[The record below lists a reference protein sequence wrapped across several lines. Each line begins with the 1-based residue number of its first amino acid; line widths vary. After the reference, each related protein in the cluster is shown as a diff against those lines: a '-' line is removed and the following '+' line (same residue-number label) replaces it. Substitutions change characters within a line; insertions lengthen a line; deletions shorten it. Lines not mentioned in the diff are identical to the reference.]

1 MEIKDRLEPVLAG
14 ASYGETKT
22 DRAGRAWGVARTRRP
37 AAPLA
42 DYDAAVDHLLEQAR
56 RAVQVLRATVEELA
70 LRDDRGRPAGVADCI
85 YESRGDVILM
95 TDPAAAARRFRDRSS
110 TWQSARASARAG
122 SESWNRVT

>member
-1 MEIKDRLEPVLAG
+1 MEIKARLEPVLAG

-22 DRAGRAWGVARTRRP
+22 DRASRAWGVARTRRP